1 MNNDPIIKNYMK
13 YNGKSMIAGIFLA
26 TLFGPIG
33 LAYTSG
39 VLAVVMS
46 IFVIASIPTGFG
58 PVVLWA
64 ICILMQIGNVSEHNK
79 RLKIDLE
86 MKGLV
91 K

>member
-1 MNNDPIIKNYMK
+1 MNELTKDFLK
-13 YNGKSMIAGIFLA
+13 YNGKSMCAGIFLA

-64 ICILMQIGNVSEHNK
+64 VCILMQIGNVSEHNK

-86 MKGLV
+86 MRGLI